1 MSASSS
7 EIAIIKI
14 KDQVDKNLSLRIYA
28 DDFFEF
34 IDLLDQNEIL
44 IDFEGVISAS
54 RSFAQEFLNLVK
66 ASHKH
71 ITIINQ
77 KEEIDV
83 MLQAVQ
89 YPRKKTRIL

>member
-44 IDFEGVISAS
+44 IDFEG
-54 RSFAQEFLNLVK
+54 
-66 ASHKH
+66 
-71 ITIINQ
+71 
-77 KEEIDV
+77 
-83 MLQAVQ
+83 
-89 YPRKKTRIL
+89 